1 MYLKHLNQTN
11 RTMNVTIEHVF
22 CRYSDEAEEIYFRI
36 MNTILFATDETE
48 LRASMER
55 LKNETSLD
63 EYFIFGYGAH
73 HIWINQRRPSDKKQ
87 NFQKSDYG
95 SPFLTGTGKRPPMYF
110 CGLNR
115 NCQFQP
121 VSFSLGRH
129 AGAIP
134 FLSS

>member
-73 HIWINQRRPSDKKQ
+73 HIWINQRRPSDKNRIFK
-87 NFQKSDYG
+87 NRIMVAHF
-95 SPFLTGTGKRPPMYF
+95 PFLF
-110 CGLNR
+110 CHDF
-115 NCQFQP
+115 C
-121 VSFSLGRH
+121 FSSEFVQL
-129 AGAIP
+129 
-134 FLSS
+134 LSAPLLQALM

>member
-22 CRYSDEAEEIYFRI
+22 CRYSDSDEAEEIYFRI

-73 HIWINQRRPSDKKQ
+73 HIWINQRRPSDK
-87 NFQKSDYG
+87 
-95 SPFLTGTGKRPPMYF
+95 
-110 CGLNR
+110 NR
-115 NCQFQP
+115 IFKNRIMVAHF
-121 VSFSLGRH
+121 
-129 AGAIP
+129 
-134 FLSS
+134 

>member
-55 LKNETSLD
+55 LKNETTLD
-63 EYFIFGYGAH
+63 DYFIFGYGAH
-73 HIWINQRRPSDKKQ
+73 GQETSDVLLRAK
-87 NFQKSDYG
+87 
-95 SPFLTGTGKRPPMYF
+95 PEL
-110 CGLNR
+110 
-115 NCQFQP
+115 P
-121 VSFSLGRH
+121 VSARFFFSRQTCRRNTFFILIIKILIQPG
-129 AGAIP
+129 GP
-134 FLSS
+134 FIFSFRCNPFI

>member
-22 CRYSDEAEEIYFRI
+22 CRYSDEAEEI
-36 MNTILFATDETE
+36 ATDETE

-73 HIWINQRRPSDKKQ
+73 HIWINQRRPSDK
-87 NFQKSDYG
+87 
-95 SPFLTGTGKRPPMYF
+95 
-110 CGLNR
+110 NR
-115 NCQFQP
+115 IFKNRIMVAHF
-121 VSFSLGRH
+121 
-129 AGAIP
+129 
-134 FLSS
+134 